1 MSQLEIELKQLK
13 AEIINMWN
21 LVHSQVVKS
30 NIAMVNFDKNLAR
43 EVVIAGKK
51 SKRSGIENRP

>member
-13 AEIINMWN
+13 VEIINMWN

-30 NIAMVNFDKNLAR
+30 NVAMVNFDKNLAR
-43 EVVIAGKK
+43 EVVSREK
-51 SKRSGIENRP
+51 E